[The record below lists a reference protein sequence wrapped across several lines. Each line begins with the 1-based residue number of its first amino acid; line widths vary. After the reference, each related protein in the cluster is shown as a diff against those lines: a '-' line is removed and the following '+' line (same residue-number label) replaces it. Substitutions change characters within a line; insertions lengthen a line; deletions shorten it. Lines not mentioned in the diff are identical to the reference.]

1 MNSTVL
7 TSEPG
12 QTTFVN
18 ENENQDIINNYIFRL
33 GGCTLSSKARDQE
46 TALMYL
52 KRMWPYSEI
61 EFVSSE
67 FSHVVE
73 KTVSRNVVQMP
84 VVGKKAT
91 KYPKS
96 KKTSSRSALDTRTM
110 EERLEDSL
118 ADVFGGAA

>member
-7 TSEPG
+7 TNEPG
-12 QTTFVN
+12 QTTLV
-18 ENENQDIINNYIFRL
+18 NENQDIINTYIFRL
-33 GGCTLSSKARDQE
+33 GGCTMSSKARDQE

-52 KRMWPYSEI
+52 KRMWPDSKI
-61 EFVSSE
+61 EFVSSK

-84 VVGKKAT
+84 VTGKKT
-91 KYPKS
+91 SYPKS